1 MAAVKR
7 VTAPIA
13 GGAPAA
19 NAEAEFSA
27 WVSAALRRSGPPTK
41 LELDQAV
48 GGFTAAAAG
57 STYVQAKNA
66 LVQTLSYFEER
77 RPDMSLPLLEALKP
91 WFVALSKQLPPA
103 DAKRELA
110 QLESGEFTVQVSM
123 PLPPETLELL
133 RRAQAAEA
141 WRAFTALGGTSSA
154 RSAAPSSSVGSRS
167 LVETLRAV
175 AAEPRPGLPSAA
187 QWGAFL
193 GRVISGGLDRRGAE
207 LLDLLAARGRVDRG
221 LSEAVSFAGVAGGPL
236 RASRLSA
243 ALSLAGRAET
253 QGGKLD
259 ALDKSVL
266 AELARVKPSPTL
278 DYVPLTSIKDG
289 DFEAALFKY
298 ASSEMPSLRAPMLL
312 YHPHIPTTDQ
322 LPAVVEQLDAIA
334 QESGKCLAGFNVMT
348 VMHQMGRT
356 VPWLTLL
363 EEKLGLDRKNYLGVS
378 VPYSGSEISIDRL
391 NLEGFRTLDDHDPRD
406 PLLAKLEDTI
416 GAGNSQGFDEL
427 KTAAVRR
434 AVEEMLEKHAENG
447 LPILVIDDGG
457 YVSKVVREHFR
468 EHEDKFR
475 FVEWTTRGVRQFEAI
490 SDPAYSLVS
499 AAECQPKVYFEPP
512 FIGKA
517 AVEHLLVGA
526 GTRFSSLKD
535 LEVATI
541 GHGSIGRAAAL
552 ALAGEG
558 AAVQVSDL
566 DAQHR
571 ARAKEDG
578 LAETADVKQAV
589 AGKKLVVAAT
599 GVNSSPPPVFEA
611 SAPGTVWA
619 SLSSVDIETRDVS
632 DPRNNG
638 TWGTTLVRANLNAE
652 LDPSAPGG
660 VKISLEK
667 REILNGG
674 YPLNLSRR
682 VRVMPLQEE
691 EVILL
696 VLNEAIAQATQET
709 GTGKKAVAPERQAR
723 IDRLYRQHHPE
734 QAAYVDAFWRPGE
747 A

>member
-1 MAAVKR
+1 M
-7 VTAPIA
+7 
-13 GGAPAA
+13 
-19 NAEAEFSA
+19 NAEAEYSA
-27 WVSAALRRSGPPTK
+27 WVSRALHRRGPPTEP
-41 LELDQAV
+41 ELKEAV
-48 GGFTAAAAG
+48 SGFVAAAAD
-57 STYVQAKNA
+57 STYLQAKNA
-66 LVQTLSYFEER
+66 LVQTLSHFEQR
-77 RPDMSLPLLEALKP
+77 RPDMTLPLFEGLRP
-91 WFVALSKQLPPA
+91 WFRALAQTLPPA

-110 QLESGEFTVQVSM
+110 QLESGDFTVQVSL
-123 PLPPETLELL
+123 PLPPAMLEEL
-133 RRAQAAEA
+133 RKAQAGEA
-141 WRAFTALGGTSSA
+141 WRAFAALGGTTPT
-154 RSAAPSSSVGSRS
+154 RSAEAERPVGSRS

-175 AAEPRPGLPSAA
+175 AAAPPPGQPSAA

-193 GRVISGGLDRRGAE
+193 GRLISGGLHRRGAE
-207 LLDLLAARGRVDRG
+207 LLDLLVARGRVDRG
-221 LSEAVSFAGVAGGPL
+221 LAEVVAFAGVAGGEL
-236 RASRLSA
+236 RANRLSA
-243 ALSLAGRAET
+243 ALELAQRAAR
-253 QGGKLD
+253 GVSKLD

-266 AELARVKPSPTL
+266 AELATVKPNPTL
-278 DYVPLTSIKDG
+278 DYAPLTSIKDG

-298 ASSEMPSLRAPMLL
+298 AATEVPSLRAPMLL

-334 QESGKCLAGFNVMT
+334 AENGKCLAGFNVMT

-356 VPWLTLL
+356 IPWLTLL
-363 EEKLGLDRKNYLGVS
+363 EEKLGLDRDNYLGVS
-378 VPYSGSEISIDRL
+378 VPYSGSEISIERL

-406 PLLAKLEDTI
+406 PLLAKLQDTI
-416 GAGNSQGFDEL
+416 GAGNPQGFDEL

-434 AVEEMLEKHAENG
+434 AVEEMLEKHAHNG
-447 LPILVIDDGG
+447 LPILVVDDGG
-457 YVSKVVREHFR
+457 YVSKVVRDYFR

-475 FVEWTTRGVRQFEAI
+475 FVEWTTRGVRQFETVA
-490 SDPAYSLVS
+490 DPAYSLVS
-499 AAECQPKVYFEPP
+499 AAECTPKTYFEPP
-512 FIGKA
+512 FIAKA

-526 GTRFSSLKD
+526 GTHFSSLKD

-571 ARAKEDG
+571 ARAQQDG
-578 LAETADVKQAV
+578 LAETADVKEAV
-589 AGKKLVVAAT
+589 AGKRLVVAAT
-599 GVNSSPPPVFEA
+599 GANSSPPPVFEA

-638 TWGTTLVRANLNAE
+638 TWGTNLVRANLNAE

-660 VKISLEK
+660 LKIELEK